1 MKRLIIGYLAAGVAF
16 CGLRWAD
23 LALWTDHASGL
34 VTAGPV
40 WARYA
45 VLAVFAAAALV
56 AGRAAAGSPAPLRT
70 RQWAAA
76 VPALAGTFLCVAGG
90 ILGLIQAAGVA
101 AVASS
106 ILLLACGGYENN
118 LEMQRDFHGMDEVYT
133 AGTPGNTGDGFA
145 MALRAG
151 AGVTGMEYTQRTMLS
166 RRSPRRRRKSG
177 RSMLS
182 ARPMSTSATSPKRV
196 IYTAI
201 SRFMDAE

>member
-70 RQWAAA
+70 PPVGSRCAGPWQEPSSAWPGASWA
-76 VPALAGTFLCVAGG
+76 
-90 ILGLIQAAGVA
+90 
-101 AVASS
+101 
-106 ILLLACGGYENN
+106 
-118 LEMQRDFHGMDEVYT
+118 
-133 AGTPGNTGDGFA
+133 
-145 MALRAG
+145 
-151 AGVTGMEYTQRTMLS
+151 
-166 RRSPRRRRKSG
+166 
-177 RSMLS
+177 
-182 ARPMSTSATSPKRV
+182 
-196 IYTAI
+196 
-201 SRFMDAE
+201 